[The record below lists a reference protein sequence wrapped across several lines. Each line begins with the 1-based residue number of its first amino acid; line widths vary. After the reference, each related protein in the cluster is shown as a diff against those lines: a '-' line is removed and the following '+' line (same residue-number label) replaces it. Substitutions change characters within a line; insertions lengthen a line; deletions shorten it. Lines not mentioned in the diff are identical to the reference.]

1 MLLVIA
7 IPLAIIMGGI
17 VQYAD
22 TRNDIR
28 AVLTDS
34 VIAQRAELVDF
45 EHQVENNRVV
55 VAFTVRSVDA
65 IEAPAVDDLAAALR
79 ARLNRPVTVEVTTLP
94 IIRADG

>member
-34 VIAQRAELVDF
+34 VIAQRAEMVDF

-55 VAFTVRSVDA
+55 VAVTVRSVDA